1 MSKNVGK
8 KISKTVS
15 SKYNQKKLDHGKKS
29 AADALKTTSKRAIQK
44 AAEAYGN
51 LIGNETVDKITG
63 VSKNSPQNNSQ
74 TNEEGG
80 RFISPEKRQKI
91 IDDLRHNYII

>member
-8 KISKTVS
+8 KISKTLS
-15 SKYNQKKLDHGKKS
+15 SKYNHKNLDHAKKS
-29 AADALKTTSKRAIQK
+29 VADALKTTSKRAIQK

-51 LIGNETVDKITG
+51 LIGNETADKTTG
-63 VSKNSPQNNSQ
+63 VSKTSPQNNSQ
-74 TNEEGG
+74 TNEEEVLGG

-91 IDDLRHNYII
+91 IDNLRLI

>member
-8 KISKTVS
+8 KISKTLS
-15 SKYNQKKLDHGKKS
+15 SKYNQKNLDHAKKS

-51 LIGNETVDKITG
+51 LIGN
-63 VSKNSPQNNSQ
+63 
-74 TNEEGG
+74 
-80 RFISPEKRQKI
+80 
-91 IDDLRHNYII
+91 